1 MRRSLG
7 PEELCMYM
15 NNLVL
20 LILVTLKL
28 APADPTFNVGGKS

>member
-7 PEELCMYM
+7 PEELWMYM

-20 LILVTLKL
+20 ILVTVKL
-28 APADPTFNVGGKS
+28 VSADPMFNVGGKS